1 MVNPGKIIKEEL
13 GDNWT
18 TKQRPV
24 SYNIELLFRLSQ
36 RANKTDNIMKE
47 QMESFAFWGY
57 KELGISGKELSR
69 YLGISQ
75 SSLSE
80 AIERGE
86 VFAQGKS
93 LTD

>member
-1 MVNPGKIIKEEL
+1 
-13 GDNWT
+13 
-18 TKQRPV
+18 
-24 SYNIELLFRLSQ
+24 
-36 RANKTDNIMKE
+36 MKE

-75 SSLSE
+75 SRLSE

>member
-1 MVNPGKIIKEEL
+1 
-13 GDNWT
+13 
-18 TKQRPV
+18 
-24 SYNIELLFRLSQ
+24 
-36 RANKTDNIMKE
+36 MKE

-69 YLGISQ
+69 YLGILQ

-86 VFAQGKS
+86 GNKWGQIFICHLTILQFIKQMTNEDATPNPTIKS
-93 LTD
+93 